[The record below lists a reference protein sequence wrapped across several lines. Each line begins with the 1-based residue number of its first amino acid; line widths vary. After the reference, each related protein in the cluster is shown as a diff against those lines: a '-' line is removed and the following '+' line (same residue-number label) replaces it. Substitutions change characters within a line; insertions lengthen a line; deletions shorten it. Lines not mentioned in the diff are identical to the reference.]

1 MLNEGDLILTG
12 TGAGVG
18 LVSKGNVIET
28 EMHWEGKQLSMM
40 NQVL

>member
-1 MLNEGDLILTG
+1 MLNEGDMILTG

-18 LVSKGNVIET
+18 LVSKGNLIET
-28 EMHWEGKQLSMM
+28 EMHWEDKQLRMT